1 MTHAHS
7 EGRQL
12 EQHALTWTDKHIHRY
27 TIMQA
32 SHTHTPICLSV
43 RTFVHRREKKEDIN
57 IHKSTTQG
65 HNHIALLRFALY
77 LSLSIGEFYTCSTKT
92 VTVSPRASDKV
103 QTSTIWIQR
112 RAFIS
117 LIKCFFSSKQIQE
130 NRNHLMPNFYLN
142 QQTAVFLRTHITAK
156 PNVSVSH

>member
-32 SHTHTPICLSV
+32 SHTHTHMLVGTNICTQKGKKRRHKHTQVNHTRPQSHCLVTLTLS
-43 RTFVHRREKKEDIN
+43 
-57 IHKSTTQG
+57 
-65 HNHIALLRFALY
+65 Y

-142 QQTAVFLRTHITAK
+142 QQTAVFLRTHITTT